1 MRRVKILQ
9 PYEVGSK
16 KAPSLALV
24 IPAGIVKRYQIDT
37 STAFAVRAN
46 TETNLVTLQQTR
58 YDEKRDNEKGTKPT
72 EQPFHEFTQQ
82 AGNRDV
88 LNQIE

>member
-58 YDEKRDNEKGTKPT
+58 YDEKRDNQKGTKPT
-72 EQPFHEFTQQ
+72 EHRFHESTQQ
-82 AGNRDV
+82 AGNRGCVKPD
-88 LNQIE
+88 